1 MPDTDTNI
9 PLQGEST
16 LIPNAPIIYNVARE
30 YLDPEI
36 DDSTYKTDEEI
47 AKIVNDLRSKSIE
60 QDAASKQATEC
71 AKNGLNNL
79 RNGLGLE
86 KIPLDA
92 IEVIFLNKEDFAK
105 AYQDITEE
113 DDVPGVAFASSSF
126 NPVIIEEN
134 ADRAYYVGAT
144 VFHELIH
151 KYIDLYANVTTKI
164 NNESISETRR
174 TGVAVQ
180 NLSTGTQIGEII
192 NELGN
197 YACENG
203 FIEAILKL
211 EEFKWEL
218 EEKNQLLRNLGF
230 ESGTDNSL
238 FQIDIAQKNSSGEI
252 IGQPI
257 RIMYEKKNIHFNKEN
272 EIQWGETSS
281 LMMQLASDLSVVCG
295 GIEEKSF
302 MKFLIECKRDPQKQ
316 NILRRHIDE
325 KVSKGF
331 YTKLRRL
338 EQSGDNI
345 VSLIHEVQEKR
356 YGIGFSLIK

>member
-1 MPDTDTNI
+1 MPDTDTNST
-9 PLQGEST
+9 LQGEST
-16 LIPNAPIIYNVARE
+16 LTPNAPIIFNVARE
-30 YLDPEI
+30 YLDQGI
-36 DDSTYKTDEEI
+36 DDPSYRTDAELEEI
-47 AKIVNDLRSKSIE
+47 INNLRSKSIE

-86 KIPLDA
+86 KIPLDE

-105 AYQDITEE
+105 AYKDITEE
-113 DDVPGVAFASSSF
+113 DDAPGVAFASSSF
-126 NPVIIEEN
+126 KPVIIEEN
-134 ADRAYYVGAT
+134 ADRTYYVGAT

-151 KYIDLYANVTTKI
+151 KYIDLYANVTAKI

-174 TGVAVQ
+174 AGVAVQ
-180 NLSTGTQIGEII
+180 NISTGTQIGEII

-230 ESGTDNSL
+230 EPGSDNSL
-238 FQIDIAQKNSSGEI
+238 FQIYIAQKDSSGEI
-252 IGQPI
+252 TDQSIQ
-257 RIMYEKKNIHFNKEN
+257 IMYEKKNIHFNKKN
-272 EIQWGETSS
+272 EIMWEETSS
-281 LMMQLASDLSVVCG
+281 LIMQLASDLSVVCG
-295 GIEEKSF
+295 GIEGKSF

-316 NILRRHIDE
+316 NTLRRHIDE

-356 YGIGFSLIK
+356 YGIGLSLLQ